1 MTQTQNDAEF
11 ELEWLLRQKYHFS
24 IYCYLESVRPVA
36 ARQGINARV
45 VLLFLRFCHDFS
57 APSKLSFQTL
67 SKKPALHVF
76 ATISGKPSV
85 RSPAGRRNRS
95 DSARRDEE
103 RRFPAALM
111 ARDEARHGKAF
122 EGLLNRYFG
131 K

>member
-1 MTQTQNDAEF
+1 MKGSYLWNMGGKISEIRLIVEGAVTLYEEDA
-11 ELEWLLRQKYHFS
+11 S
-24 IYCYLESVRPVA
+24 
-36 ARQGINARV
+36 GINKMMINACV

-85 RSPAGRRNRS
+85 RSPAGRRNRRA
-95 DSARRDEE
+95 SARRDEE

-111 ARDEARHGKAF
+111 ARDEARHGKALA
-122 EGLLNRYFG
+122 GLLERYFG